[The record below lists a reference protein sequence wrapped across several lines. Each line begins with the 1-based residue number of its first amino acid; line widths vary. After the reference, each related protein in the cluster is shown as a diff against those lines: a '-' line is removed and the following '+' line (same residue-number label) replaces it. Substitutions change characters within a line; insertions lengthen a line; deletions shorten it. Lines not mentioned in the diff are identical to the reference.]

1 MRILIIEDDASLTEL
16 LAYGLEAENFTVDIC
31 HDGQEGLIL
40 ALQNMHD
47 MILLDR
53 MLPGMPGEKILQRI
67 RKNNVTTP
75 VIFITAL
82 GEPME
87 KIAGLDLG
95 ADNYLVKPFDD
106 EKLAEVLARAV
117 GQYEDNRKREEHKK
131 KERETSS
138 LVITRGGEHVTVRI
152 EDIVYAEVFDRKVII
167 HTMDSDIE
175 YYGKMKELEQKVG
188 DGFYRPHRAYL
199 VNLNFIRKYD
209 AATIYLK
216 RGQALMAKQN
226 YHDFVKSYL
235 RFNQKEPVCRAEG
248 GRRE

>member
-1 MRILIIEDDASLTEL
+1 M
-16 LAYGLEAENFTVDIC
+16 
-31 HDGQEGLIL
+31 
-40 ALQNMHD
+40 
-47 MILLDR
+47 
-53 MLPGMPGEKILQRI
+53 
-67 RKNNVTTP
+67 
-75 VIFITAL
+75 
-82 GEPME
+82 
-87 KIAGLDLG
+87 
-95 ADNYLVKPFDD
+95 
-106 EKLAEVLARAV
+106 
-117 GQYEDNRKREEHKK
+117 
-131 KERETSS
+131 
-138 LVITRGGEHVTVRI
+138 ITRGGEHVTVRI

>member
-1 MRILIIEDDASLTEL
+1 MVIIFVSA
-16 LAYGLEAENFTVDIC
+16 LEEYVFQAFDV
-31 HDGQEGLIL
+31 
-40 ALQNMHD
+40 
-47 MILLDR
+47 
-53 MLPGMPGEKILQRI
+53 
-67 RKNNVTTP
+67 
-75 VIFITAL
+75 
-82 GEPME
+82 
-87 KIAGLDLG
+87 G
-95 ADNYLVKPFDD
+95 AVHYLVKPFDD

>member
-1 MRILIIEDDASLTEL
+1 MQLAICDDEKEIRELYAEKIKHLYPDADLVQYRSGEEL
-16 LAYGLEAENFTVDIC
+16 LIAYRKPD
-31 HDGQEGLIL
+31 
-40 ALQNMHD
+40 
-47 MILLDR
+47 ILLLDIQ
-53 MLPGMPGEKILQRI
+53 MPGRNGMEIAKQLRGSC
-67 RKNNVTTP
+67 KEM
-75 VIFITAL
+75 VIIFVSAL
-82 GEPME
+82 EE
-87 KIAGLDLG
+87 YVFQAFDVG
-95 ADNYLVKPFDD
+95 AFHYLVKPFDD